1 MTFPDQSG
9 LDALERGIANL
20 QAQNSQMRDQLSDT
34 KAELTRTKL
43 VLQRVV
49 RGTVPMACSDKEA
62 WDMAE
67 GIIAGEP

>member
-1 MTFPDQSG
+1 MTFPGFSG
-9 LDALERGIANL
+9 LDALEWGIASL
-20 QAQNSQMRDQLSDT
+20 QAHNSQLQDQLSDT

-49 RGTVPMACSDKEA
+49 RGTTPMACSDKEA

-67 GIIAGEP
+67 GIIAREP